1 MTKGKEILIV
11 GGYGDVGGYGYGEVG
26 GRIAAILRET
36 HGGAVVVA
44 GRNPGRAS
52 NGPARPI
59 EVDDE
64 GWIESALRGVAL
76 VVACVRQREPR
87 LLRAAVRLG
96 IAYTSIAPPQMDAA
110 SIVPLHAEAQRT
122 GARIVLGAGIE
133 PVISSV
139 LARVGADRVGK
150 VDAVE
155 TALFLGVGDVYGADS
170 MAFILDEI
178 GQSYA
183 VRIDRRATPTYAFDR
198 ATLVEFPA
206 PIGTRRAFTM
216 PFSDQ
221 LYFPA
226 TLGARTSIARLAL
239 DPPWLAEVVSAATR
253 LGARRWTR
261 RGGAHAMHG
270 VIMRLRASYAGRD
283 EFALIVEVRGG
294 GRIVRSTLLGRA
306 QAHATAVG
314 AAAIAEA
321 LYAREVETPGVW
333 LAEQIVAPASF
344 LTRLAARGLVPVT
357 TELGR

>member
-1 MTKGKEILIV
+1 MKPGEEILIV
-11 GGYGDVGGYGYGEVG
+11 GGYGEVG

-44 GRNPGRAS
+44 GRNPERAS
-52 NGPARPI
+52 DVAARRI
-59 EVDDE
+59 DVNEE
-64 GWIESALRGVAL
+64 GSIESALRGVGL

-96 IAYTSIAPPQMDAA
+96 IAYTSIAPPQMPPA

-133 PVISSV
+133 PGISSV
-139 LARVGADRVGK
+139 LARIGADRVGK

-155 TALFLGVGDVYGADS
+155 TALLLGVADVYGADS
-170 MAFILDEI
+170 MAFILDEL

-183 VRIDRRATPTYAFDR
+183 VHIDGCATPTYAFDR

-206 PIGTRRAFTM
+206 PIGMRRAFTM

-221 LYFPA
+221 LYFPT

-239 DPPWLAEVVSAATR
+239 DPPWLAEVVSALTR
-253 LGARRWTR
+253 LGARRWMR

-270 VIMRLRASYAGRD
+270 TVARLRALYAGRD
-283 EFALIVEVRGG
+283 EFALVVEVRGG
-294 GRIVRSTLLGRA
+294 GRIMRSTLLGRA
-306 QAHATAVG
+306 QAHATAAG

-333 LAEQIVAPASF
+333 LAEQVVAPAAF
-344 LTRLAARGLVPVT
+344 LARLATRGLVPVT
-357 TELGR
+357 TERGR